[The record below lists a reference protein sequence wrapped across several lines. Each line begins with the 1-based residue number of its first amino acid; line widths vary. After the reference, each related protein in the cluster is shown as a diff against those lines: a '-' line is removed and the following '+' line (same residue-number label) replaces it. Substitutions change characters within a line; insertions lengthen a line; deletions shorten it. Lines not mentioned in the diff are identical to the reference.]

1 MSLDPQ
7 DERQVLEGQIIMVES
22 ENCKLRNALYDAA
35 ASFLIICQ
43 QAERIEDSDDASEIR
58 HLASSSHQS
67 AIEAIESP
75 REVFAQRIAQLE
87 RENAA
92 LRGALDA
99 ATTSLCAIS
108 QHYREKVEKLER
120 ENAALREDN
129 LKAHQI
135 ACAAGLE
142 RDRLRD
148 ELAALRHSEEN
159 LAATVRGLEFE
170 LEKAEKATAMLR
182 GTVEALGDANDRLTI
197 EISGL
202 RKAALAL
209 INEIDEKAFYRD
221 ALQKGEILYEH
232 VGPLR
237 AALDAARAKEGGA
250 T

>member
-7 DERQVLEGQIIMVES
+7 DERHVLEGQIIMVES

-58 HLASSSHQS
+58 HLASLSHQS

-92 LRGALDA
+92 LR
-99 ATTSLCAIS
+99 
-108 QHYREKVEKLER
+108 
-120 ENAALREDN
+120 
-129 LKAHQI
+129 
-135 ACAAGLE
+135 
-142 RDRLRD
+142 
-148 ELAALRHSEEN
+148 HSEEN

-170 LEKAEKATAMLR
+170 LEKAQKTAALLR

-197 EISGL
+197 EITWL
-202 RKAALAL
+202 RK
-209 INEIDEKAFYRD
+209 
-221 ALQKGEILYEH
+221 Q
-232 VGPLR
+232 
-237 AALDAARAKEGGA
+237 AKP
-250 T
+250 

>member
-1 MSLDPQ
+1 
-7 DERQVLEGQIIMVES
+7 MVES

-92 LRGALDA
+92 LRGAIDA
-99 ATTSLCAIS
+99 ATTSLCTIS

-120 ENAALREDN
+120 ENAALRE
-129 LKAHQI
+129 
-135 ACAAGLE
+135 AGHLAEKIIVQRTDEIRHLE
-142 RDRLRD
+142 REND
-148 ELAALRHSEEN
+148 ALRHSEEN

-170 LEKAEKATAMLR
+170 LEKAEKTAPWLG

-202 RKAALAL
+202 RKDKERLDWLNTHCMSADP
-209 INEIDEKAFYRD
+209 IMGRSTYRWTIEHDEPD
-221 ALQKGEILYEH
+221 I
-232 VGPLR
+232 R
-237 AALDAARAKEGGA
+237 AAIAELRKAQV
-250 T
+250 

>member
-43 QAERIEDSDDASEIR
+43 QAERIEYSDDASEIR

-148 ELAALRHSEEN
+148 ELAALWE
-159 LAATVRGLEFE
+159 
-170 LEKAEKATAMLR
+170 
-182 GTVEALGDANDRLTI
+182 
-197 EISGL
+197 
-202 RKAALAL
+202 AALAL
-209 INEIDEKAFYRD
+209 INEIDEEAFYRD

-237 AALDAARAKEGGA
+237 AALDAARIKEGG
-250 T
+250 TL